1 MENLTDKI
9 TNLLS
14 DPEMLSKIKN
24 ISGLLGNEE
33 SNNKNENNENNE
45 NKDENSKE
53 QKNKDT
59 FSFSPEIM
67 QMVLK
72 LMPILTSIK
81 KEDKYTKFIQAL
93 KPLLS
98 EKKQKKLDSSSNILK
113 VMRILPLLKN
123 QGILWG
129 EKN

>member
-24 ISGLLGNEE
+24 ISGLLGNEQTDFKT
-33 SNNKNENNENNE
+33 KNSEE
-45 NKDENSKE
+45 KDENSKE
-53 QKNKDT
+53 SKSKDT
-59 FSFSPEIM
+59 LSFSPEIM
-67 QMVLK
+67 QMILK
-72 LMPILTSIK
+72 LMPILSSMK

-113 VMRILPLLKN
+113 IIRILPLLKN
-123 QGILWG
+123 QGIL
-129 EKN
+129 

>member
-14 DPEMLSKIKN
+14 DPEMIDKIKN
-24 ISGLLGNEE
+24 ISGLLDNEKLD
-33 SNNKNENNENNE
+33 SKNENTE
-45 NKDENSKE
+45 NKSKNSNE
-53 QKNKDT
+53 QDDT
-59 FSFSPEIM
+59 LPFPPEII
-67 QMVLK
+67 QMILK
-72 LMPILTSIK
+72 LMPILSSIK
-81 KEDKYTKFIQAL
+81 KEDKYTKFIEAL

-113 VMRILPLLKN
+113 IIRILPLLKN

>member
-14 DPEMLSKIKN
+14 DPEMLSKIKSV
-24 ISGLLGNEE
+24 SGLLGNEE
-33 SNNKNENNENNE
+33 PESKTENNN
-45 NKDENSKE
+45 ENSKE
-53 QKNKDT
+53 QNNNET

-67 QMVLK
+67 QAILK
-72 LMPILTSIK
+72 IMPILSSIK

-113 VMRILPLLKN
+113 IIRILPLLKN
-123 QGILWG
+123 QGIL
-129 EKN
+129 